1 MLIGS
6 ERGLPGLS
14 VCLGAGSRI
23 KNGGREW
30 LFEERARG
38 DDGDGIEWLWV
49 GGKD

>member
-1 MLIGS
+1 MEGNGKQEVMIGS

-14 VCLGAGSRI
+14 VCLVAGSRI

-38 DDGDGIEWLWV
+38 TV
-49 GGKD
+49 VMV